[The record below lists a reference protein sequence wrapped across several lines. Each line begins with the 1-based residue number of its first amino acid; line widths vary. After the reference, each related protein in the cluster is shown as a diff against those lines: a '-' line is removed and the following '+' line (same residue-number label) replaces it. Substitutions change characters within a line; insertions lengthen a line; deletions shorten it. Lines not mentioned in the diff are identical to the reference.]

1 MIPNKFLQFL
11 SLTKKAGHLIE
22 GYNKCEEAVTKKIVY
37 AVIIS
42 CDASENSKNK
52 FKVKCEKSNI
62 PLIEGYSEK
71 ELGNVLGRDFI
82 KILAVK
88 DEGMANKLL
97 KLWNDSQEH

>member
-1 MIPNKFLQFL
+1 M
-11 SLTKKAGHLIE
+11 
-22 GYNKCEEAVTKKIVY
+22 
-37 AVIIS
+37 
-42 CDASENSKNK
+42 KN
-52 FKVKCEKSNI
+52 NI

-71 ELGNVLGRDFI
+71 ELGSVLGRDFI